1 MAMRAQTAC
10 GWGPG
15 AFALWLSAL
24 LCGSA
29 LLGTGCNPSTIG
41 YLIKATNPNFPPD
54 EVNFTEKKSNPKV
67 LILVSHTSA
76 QVQAN
81 SDLASADDL
90 LALRVSQLLTKL
102 YRDNGEHVQIVPLQ
116 KVHEFKA
123 KN

>member
-41 YLIKATNPNFPPD
+41 YLFKAANPNYPPD

-67 LILVSHTSA
+67 LILVTHASP

-81 SDLASADDL
+81 TDLASADDL
-90 LALRVSQLLTKL
+90 LALRLMQLLHKL
-102 YRDNGEHVQIVPLQ
+102 YKDNGERVQIVPLQ
-116 KVHEFKA
+116 KVREFK
-123 KN
+123 